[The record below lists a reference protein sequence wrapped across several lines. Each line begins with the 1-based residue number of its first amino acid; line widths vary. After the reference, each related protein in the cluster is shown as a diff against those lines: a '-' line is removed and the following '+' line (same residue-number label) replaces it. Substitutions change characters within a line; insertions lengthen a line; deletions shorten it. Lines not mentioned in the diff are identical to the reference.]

1 MVFWFPLSN
10 ITPVTAVLLARKP
23 SEHRT
28 ITSGSHTPQTRTA
41 PLVGHKE
48 RRALADNN
56 SRLGFAWTLHGDGKS
71 ITPGGVVHP
80 LERLTWG
87 RTIGIGAQHVV
98 AMFGAT
104 FLVPLL
110 TGFPPATTLFFS
122 GVGTM
127 LFLLITAGRV
137 PSYLGSSFAFIAPLA
152 ATSNQYG
159 PGGALG
165 GIVMAGISL
174 FIVGAV
180 VQIAGTAWL
189 TKLMPP
195 VVTGSIV
202 ALIGF
207 NLAPSAKN
215 NFMEAPV
222 TALVTLTSIILISVL
237 FKGMIGRL
245 SILLGVVI
253 GYITAALR
261 GEVDFTKIQAAWE
274 NEGLIGLPHFQHPEF
289 HWNLAGLFIPVIL
302 VLVAENIGHVKS
314 VALMTG
320 DNLDKYSGRALM
332 ADGLA
337 TTLAGAGGGSG
348 TTTYAENI
356 GVMAATKVYSTA
368 AYWVAAIFAVLLS
381 IFPVFGAAVA
391 SVPAGVLGG
400 AATVLYG
407 MIGMLGV
414 RIWVE
419 NRVDFSNQVN
429 LSAASVALI
438 VGIADYTWDI
448 AGLQFAGIALGT
460 AATLVVYHLMA
471 ALNKRSGAHPEPLTP
486 TEAKGDVH

>member
-1 MVFWFPLSN
+1 MS
-10 ITPVTAVLLARKP
+10 KD
-23 SEHRT
+23 S
-28 ITSGSHTPQTRTA
+28 
-41 PLVGHKE
+41 K
-48 RRALADNN
+48 
-56 SRLGFAWTLHGDGKS
+56 LGLAWTLHGDGKN
-71 ITPGGVVHP
+71 ITPGGVVRP

-152 ATSNQYG
+152 AATNQYG

-174 FIVGAV
+174 FIVGAI
-180 VQIAGTAWL
+180 VQVAGTGWL

-195 VVTGSIV
+195 VVTGAIV

-215 NFMEAPV
+215 NFMAAPV
-222 TALVTLTSIILISVL
+222 TALVTLSSIILISVL

-245 SILLGVVI
+245 SILLGVII
-253 GYITAALR
+253 GYITAVVR
-261 GEVDFTKIQAAWE
+261 GEVDFTTIEKTWAEQ
-274 NEGLIGLPHFQHPEF
+274 GLIGLPHFQAPEF

-368 AYWVAAIFAVLLS
+368 AYWVAAVFAVLLS

-429 LSAASVALI
+429 LTAASVALI

-448 AGLQFAGIALGT
+448 GDLQFAGIALGT

-471 ALNKRSGAHPEPLTP
+471 ALNKASNAHPEPLTP
-486 TEAKGDVH
+486 SEAKGDVH

>member
-1 MVFWFPLSN
+1 MAENKSKF
-10 ITPVTAVLLARKP
+10 
-23 SEHRT
+23 
-28 ITSGSHTPQTRTA
+28 
-41 PLVGHKE
+41 
-48 RRALADNN
+48 
-56 SRLGFAWTLHGDGKS
+56 GFAWSLHGDGKS

-152 ATSNQYG
+152 AATNQYG

-174 FIVGAV
+174 FIVGAI
-180 VQIAGTAWL
+180 VQVAGTAWL

-207 NLAPSAKN
+207 NLAPSAKK
-215 NFMEAPV
+215 NFMEAPI

-261 GEVDFTKIQAAWE
+261 GEVDFAKIQTAWDT
-274 NEGLIGLPHFQHPEF
+274 EGLIGLPHFQHPEF

-471 ALNKRSGAHPEPLTP
+471 SLNKRSGAHPEPLTP

>member
-1 MVFWFPLSN
+1 MSDS
-10 ITPVTAVLLARKP
+10 K
-23 SEHRT
+23 
-28 ITSGSHTPQTRTA
+28 
-41 PLVGHKE
+41 K
-48 RRALADNN
+48 
-56 SRLGFAWTLHGDGKS
+56 LGLAWTLHGDGKN
-71 ITPGGVVHP
+71 ITPGGVVRP

-104 FLVPLL
+104 FLVPLI

-122 GVGTM
+122 GIGTM

-152 ATSNQYG
+152 AATNQYG

-165 GIVMAGISL
+165 GIVMAGVSL
-174 FIVGAV
+174 FIVGLI
-180 VQIAGTAWL
+180 VQVAGTGWL

-207 NLAPSAKN
+207 NLAPAAKN

-222 TALVTLTSIILISVL
+222 TALVTLGSIILISVL

-245 SILLGVVI
+245 SILLGVII

-261 GEVDFTKIQAAWE
+261 GEVEFEKIQQTWE
-274 NEGLIGLPHFQHPEF
+274 TEGLIGLPHFQAPEF

-429 LSAASVALI
+429 LTAASVALI
-438 VGIADYTWDI
+438 VGIADYTWEIFD
-448 AGLQFAGIALGT
+448 LQFAGIALGT
-460 AATLVVYHLMA
+460 AAILLVYHLMA
-471 ALNKRSGAHPEPLTP
+471 ALARATGSHPEPLTP
-486 TEAKGDVH
+486 SEAKGEGH